1 METFKIIHWWWCQ
14 HQGDTELFLFS
25 LPWLITM
32 TSITKQKLLC
42 TVHQDPQ
49 EIIINASKSGWIG
62 PRRQLQRQGRCS
74 GWRQCSKLASRG
86 NAKWEGLS
94 PMPRLWLEGP
104 TALQQHTDFW
114 DLSDWREGKEGREG
128 RLRTEGT
135 PVLLS
140 APGFQQS
147 VPLDL

>member
-14 HQGDTELFLFS
+14 HQSDIELFLFS

-74 GWRQCSKLASRG
+74 GGDNVANSLAEEMQS
-86 NAKWEGLS
+86 EGLS
-94 PMPRLWLEGP
+94 PMPGLWLEGP

-135 PVLLS
+135 RVLS

-147 VPLDL
+147 LLLDL